1 MSLEMFFKQNAVQVE
16 NKKIEISKRF
26 LDSEGNPIKFEIK
39 AISSADD
46 QILRENCTVVKEIP
60 GKKGQ
65 FAPQLDVNKYTLLLA
80 AACVVYPQLD
90 NAALQDSYGVR
101 TKTELLSNMLLPA
114 ELQDLN
120 TEVQAINGF
129 KTMTDLEEEAKN

>member
-1 MSLEMFFKQNAVQVE
+1 MSLEMFFKQNAIQIE
-16 NKKIEISKRF
+16 NKKVEISKRF
-26 LDSEGNPIKFEIK
+26 LDSEGNPMKFEIR

-46 QILRENCTVVKEIP
+46 QILRESCTVIKEIP

-65 FAPQLDVNKYTLLLA
+65 FAPQFDVMKYTLMLA

-90 NAALQDSYGVR
+90 NAALQDSYGAK
-101 TKTELLSNMLLPA
+101 TKTELLSAMLLPA

-129 KTMTDLEEEAKN
+129 KTMADLEEEAKN

>member
-1 MSLEMFFKQNAVQVE
+1 ML
-16 NKKIEISKRF
+16 
-26 LDSEGNPIKFEIK
+26 
-39 AISSADD
+39 
-46 QILRENCTVVKEIP
+46 
-60 GKKGQ
+60 
-65 FAPQLDVNKYTLLLA
+65 
-80 AACVVYPQLD
+80 YPQLD

-129 KTMTDLEEEAKN
+129 KTMADLEEEAKN